1 MVGMKLSALP
11 LAALLIAMPV
21 SAEES
26 AIQPTPLSLEQRM
39 LVRCSV
45 AFAMTAYAQDQ
56 GDERAQQYPPL
67 GERGQ
72 EFFVRSSAQVMDDAG
87 LDFEQMASEHERE
100 ALNLRDSGQ
109 IDEIMP
115 VCLQLLE
122 QSGL

>member
-1 MVGMKLSALP
+1 
-11 LAALLIAMPV
+11 
-21 SAEES
+21 
-26 AIQPTPLSLEQRM
+26 
-39 LVRCSV
+39 V
-45 AFAMTAYAQDQ
+45 AFAMTAYAQGH
-56 GDERAQQYPPL
+56 GDEAAQAYPPL

-87 LDFEQMASEHERE
+87 LEPEQMAAVHERE
-100 ALNLRDSGQ
+100 AIELRDSGQ

>member
-1 MVGMKLSALP
+1 MKSLILFAALLVATP
-11 LAALLIAMPV
+11 LAAQQAPAEPV
-21 SAEES
+21 R
-26 AIQPTPLSLEQRM
+26 LSLEQRM

-45 AFAMTAYAQDQ
+45 AFAMTAYAQDH
-56 GDERAQQYPPL
+56 GDVRAQQYPPL
-67 GERGQ
+67 GESGQ

-87 LDFEQMASEHERE
+87 LDIEQMAADHERE
-100 ALNLRDSGQ
+100 ALDLRDSGQ